1 MIVADASAVIEVL
14 LSTQL
19 GIHASRRLFATGE
32 TVHVPHLLDLEV
44 LQALRRYSRTARMSA
59 HRAEQALSYYSSM
72 PLNRYPHDVL
82 APRIWALR
90 HNWTAYDAAYI
101 ALAESL
107 DAPLITC
114 DHAFAAGSGHTAQI
128 LLL

>member
-14 LSTQL
+14 LSSPL
-19 GIHASRRLFATGE
+19 GIRVSRRLFAPGE
-32 TVHVPHLLDLEV
+32 TVHVPHLLDVEV
-44 LQALRRYSRTARMSA
+44 LQALRKYSIAGTMDALRS
-59 HRAEQALSYYSSM
+59 EQALSYFRSM

-82 APRIWALR
+82 GPRIWALR

-107 DAPLITC
+107 DAPLLTC
-114 DHAFAAGSGHTAQI
+114 ERGLAGSGHTARVV
-128 LLL
+128 LP

>member
-1 MIVADASAVIEVL
+1 VIVADASAVVEVL
-14 LSTQL
+14 LNTPAGL
-19 GIHASRRLFATGE
+19 EVGRRLFATDE

-44 LQALRRYSRTARMSA
+44 LQALRRYARTPSMGIL
-59 HRAEQALSYYSSM
+59 RAEQALQYYANM
-72 PLNRYPHDVL
+72 PLSRYPHAVL

-107 DAPLITC
+107 DAPLITR
-114 DHAFAAGSGHTAQI
+114 DGALASGSGHRATV
-128 LLL
+128 LLI